1 MEFTIKPFE
10 ELTPAELYEIIKE
23 RVDIFVVEQNCIYH
37 ECDGKDYKAWH
48 LLAREGPRLVGYLRI
63 LPPGVSYAEAS
74 IGRVLVAKDFR
85 RRGLGRTL
93 MNLAIKY
100 IFTEMKEKQIRI
112 SGQTYLEKFYTSLGF
127 EKVSDVYLEDN
138 LPHIE
143 MLCKLS

>member
-48 LLAREGPRLVGYLRI
+48 LLAREGPRLIGYLRI

-74 IGRVLVAKDFR
+74 IGRVLVTKDFR
-85 RRGLGRTL
+85 RKGVGRSL
-93 MNLAIKY
+93 MNLAIEY
-100 IFTEMKEKQIRI
+100 ISMKLREKRIRI
-112 SGQTYLEKFYTSLGF
+112 SAQARLEEFYTGLGF
-127 EKVSDVYLEDN
+127 QRVSDVYLEDGI
-138 LPHIE
+138 PHIE
-143 MLCKLS
+143 MLYE